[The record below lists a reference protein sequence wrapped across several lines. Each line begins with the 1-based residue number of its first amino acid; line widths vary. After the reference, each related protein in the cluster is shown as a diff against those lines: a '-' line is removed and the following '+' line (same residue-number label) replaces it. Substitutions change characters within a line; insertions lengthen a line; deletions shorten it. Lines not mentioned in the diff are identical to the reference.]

1 MRFTS
6 SSSTLSYSNRWRRAR
21 HIPRQFSFFLSG
33 FTSLKMPRVE
43 LCDPFSFIVDI
54 LLKESLNSDGKQLY
68 QYQQNKQSPLTE
80 YKKDH
85 NIWR

>member
-1 MRFTS
+1 
-6 SSSTLSYSNRWRRAR
+6 
-21 HIPRQFSFFLSG
+21 
-33 FTSLKMPRVE
+33 MPRVE

-85 NIWR
+85 TI